1 MASHPHGL
9 EELTGVPAN
18 RVPAQATRTDRIE
31 SKAATCRT
39 YRAEMSAYSAKLVR
53 EGWEATAL
61 DAG

>member
-1 MASHPHGL
+1 M
-9 EELTGVPAN
+9 PAD
-18 RVPAQATRTDRIE
+18 RAPAQATRTDRIAA
-31 SKAATCRT
+31 KAATCRT